1 MEKLFFWG
9 HTEHGSNITKAC
21 LSNFYPCEFVFNGKM
36 FHFSEQCFMY
46 QKAMLFNDFEIA
58 EQILNET
65 DVRKIKALGRK
76 VKNFNN
82 ELWDIH
88 KENFMYNAC
97 YAKFSQ
103 NAELKDFLLGTCNRE
118 IVEASPVD
126 NIWGIGFSSDKAME
140 NIDKWGQNLLG
151 KCLMKVRTI
160 LK

>member
-9 HTEHGSNITKAC
+9 HTEHGSNVTKVC
-21 LSNFYPCEFVFNGKM
+21 LSNFYPCKFVFNGKT
-36 FHFSEQCFMY
+36 FNFSEQCFMY

-58 EQILNET
+58 EQILKET

-76 VKNFNN
+76 IKDFDENWWNQ
-82 ELWDIH
+82 H
-88 KENFMYNAC
+88 KECFMFNAC

-103 NAELKDFLLGTCNRE
+103 NDKLKEFLLNTGNCE

-126 NIWGIGFSSDKAME
+126 SIWGIGFSSDKAIE
-140 NIDKWGQNLLG
+140 NVDKWGQNLLG
-151 KCLMKVRTI
+151 KTLMKVRAV